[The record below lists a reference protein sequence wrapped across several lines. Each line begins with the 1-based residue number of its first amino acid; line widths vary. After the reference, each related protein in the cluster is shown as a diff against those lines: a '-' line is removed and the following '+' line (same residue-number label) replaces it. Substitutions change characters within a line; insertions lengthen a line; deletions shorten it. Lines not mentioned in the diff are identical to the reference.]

1 MRDVCLFAMGLIAA
15 FMSWIYPPF
24 HKIDYYVFDIAVV
37 IILVLL
43 LLLYTVCSK
52 KISEDTLITKA
63 VQRNGNSIIFKVNIK
78 GIFSINSISTMYI
91 RRGNYI
97 EPLATVVIE
106 NVQDNN
112 IVQVRIQS
120 LISKKNVGDLDMLE
134 VLLLKPSV
142 NFSLLEGEKWHE
154 WRF

>member
-1 MRDVCLFAMGLIAA
+1 MRYVCVFAMGLIAA
-15 FMSWIYPPF
+15 FISWIYPPF
-24 HKIDYYVFDIAVV
+24 YKIDYYVFDIAVI

-43 LLLYTVCSK
+43 LLLYTEHTK
-52 KISEDTLITKA
+52 KIKDVTLVTKA
-63 VQRNGNSIIFKVNIK
+63 VQRNGNIIIFKVNIK
-78 GIFSINSISTMYI
+78 GIFSIHSLSTMYI

-112 IVQVRIQS
+112 IVQVRILS
-120 LISKKNVGDLDMLE
+120 LIGENNDGDLDMLE

-142 NFSLLEGEKWHE
+142 EFSLLEGEK
-154 WRF
+154 